1 MKDKSTADAI
11 NDVLEAKMVFPQVAE
26 VGETFIANGGLSLR
40 DLFAIV
46 TMHAMFGSQ
55 VDSFI
60 QRDDPKGLHHAL
72 AGTASIAYLAADAM
86 LAAREKER

>member
-55 VDSFI
+55 VDSLRRRDE
-60 QRDDPKGLHHAL
+60 QRKQLAHLPDRLGLFD
-72 AGTASIAYLAADAM
+72 GEW
-86 LAAREKER
+86 R